1 VPEPQPD
8 PTVGLSSAE
17 VADRVRRGLANTVP
31 SAPTRTISQIVRSN
45 VFSPINL
52 IVAILAALVIVAGSP
67 KDALFAGVIIANSVI
82 GVVQELRAKGVLDE
96 LRVVNAP
103 RAHAVR
109 DGTVVELQVHEL
121 VLDDVVELRTGAQV
135 VADGLLLTHDNLEI
149 DESLLTGEADP
160 VVKADG
166 DDVLSGSAVVAGTG
180 RMVVTKVGAENY
192 AVKLAEEARR
202 FTLVNSPLR
211 NDVNRIVTWVGY
223 LIIPVGL
230 LLASSQFLRRDESWQ
245 QSVIST
251 VAGLV
256 GMVPE
261 GLVLL
266 TSVAFAVG
274 VVRLGRQ
281 RCLVQELPA
290 IEVLAR
296 VDVLCVDKTGTIT
309 EGSMAL
315 ADVQPLDDLDRATID
330 TALNALAQ
338 LDPDPN
344 ATSRALQ
351 HAYGEPSDWTLTGRV
366 PFSSAR
372 KWSGMSFA
380 ERGTW
385 VLGAPENVLTSD
397 YAGELQTQVEE
408 HAALGQRVL
417 VLTTADGTFTDGAE
431 ATLPQVTPVALVLL
445 EDVVRADAPATLQY
459 FAEQGVTVKVISGD
473 NNVTVGAVARRAGLA
488 AWRDNIDA
496 TTLPSEET
504 EAFADAI
511 EHSTVFGRVTPHQK
525 RAMVQALQHRGH
537 TVAMTGDGVND
548 VLALKDA
555 DCGVAMA
562 SGSEATRG
570 VAQLVLMDSNFAAM
584 PAVVGEGRRVINN
597 IERVASLFLAKTTY
611 SVILSVLTG
620 VFAFAYPLR
629 PIHLSILSWFTIGL
643 PAFVL
648 ALEPNDSRV
657 SEGFMRR
664 VLGQA
669 VPAGVVIALAT
680 MSVFAIAQLD
690 SSIDADHARTVAVL
704 TAGSVALMNLY
715 RVARPLNR
723 LRAALVVT
731 MTTLFLLSFVMPWSQ
746 DLFELP
752 VTATWAYA
760 MAAVFIAAAWP
771 MLELGSRVA
780 TRWHRR

>member
-1 VPEPQPD
+1 MP
-8 PTVGLSSAE
+8 
-17 VADRVRRGLANTVP
+17 N
-31 SAPTRTISQIVRSN
+31 APTRSVGQIVRGN

-52 IVAILAALVIVAGSP
+52 IVAILAALVIAAGSP
-67 KDALFAGVIIANSVI
+67 KDALFGGVIVANSVI
-82 GVVQELRAKGVLDE
+82 GVVQELRAKRVLDQ

-103 RAHAVR
+103 RAQAVR
-109 DGTVVELQVHEL
+109 DGKVTELQVHEL

-135 VADGLLLTHDNLEI
+135 VADGLVLTNENLEI

-160 VVKADG
+160 VVKGDG

-180 RMVVTKVGAENY
+180 RMVVTKVGADNY

-211 NDVNRIVTWVGY
+211 NDVNLIVTWVGY

-230 LLASSQFLRRDESWQ
+230 LLASSQFLRRDEGWQ
-245 QSVIST
+245 QSIIST

-274 VVRLGRQ
+274 VVRLARH

-309 EGSMAL
+309 EGMLAL
-315 ADVQPLDDLDRATID
+315 ADVEVVNSADRAGVD
-330 TALNALAQ
+330 AALAALSQ

-351 HAYGEPSDWTLTGRV
+351 NAYHDATSWTATGRV

-372 KWSGMSFA
+372 KWSGMTFA
-380 ERGTW
+380 DHGSW
-385 VLGAPENVLTSD
+385 VLGAPENVLTSGYSGD
-397 YAGELQTQVEE
+397 VQATVES
-408 HAALGQRVL
+408 HARSGQRVL
-417 VLTTADGTFTDGAE
+417 VLATADGAFSDGDD
-431 ATLPQVTPVALVLL
+431 ATLPAVTAVALVLL
-445 EDVVRADAPATLQY
+445 EDIVRADAPATFKY
-459 FAEQGVTVKVISGD
+459 FAAEGVTVKVISGD
-473 NNVTVGAVARRAGLA
+473 NNVTVGAVAKRAGLTGWEA
-488 AWRDNIDA
+488 NVDA
-496 TTLPSEET
+496 TTLPEAGT

-511 EHSTVFGRVTPHQK
+511 EGSTVFGRVTPHQK
-525 RAMVQALQHRGH
+525 RAMVGALQSRGH

-555 DCGVAMA
+555 NCGVAMA

-570 VAQLVLMDSNFAAM
+570 VAQLVLMDSNFSAM
-584 PAVVGEGRRVINN
+584 PAVVAEGRRVINN
-597 IERVASLFLAKTTY
+597 IERVASLFLAKTAY
-611 SVILSVLTG
+611 SVVLSVITG
-620 VFAFAYPLR
+620 VVAVAYPLR

-643 PAFVL
+643 PAFFL
-648 ALEPNDSRV
+648 ALEPNDQRV
-657 SEGFMRR
+657 SEGFLRR
-664 VLGQA
+664 VLGRA
-669 VPAGVVIALAT
+669 VPAGLVIAIVT

-690 SSIDADHARTVAVL
+690 EAIDADHARTVAVL
-704 TAGSVALMNLY
+704 VAGSVALMNLY

-723 LRAALVVT
+723 LRAALVIT
-731 MTTLFLLSFVMPWSQ
+731 MVALFALAFATPWTR

-752 VTATWAYA
+752 RTSLWAYG
-760 MAAVFIAAAWP
+760 MAAAFIAGSWP
-771 MLELGSRVA
+771 LLELGSRVA

>member
-1 VPEPQPD
+1 
-8 PTVGLSSAE
+8 
-17 VADRVRRGLANTVP
+17 
-31 SAPTRTISQIVRSN
+31 
-45 VFSPINL
+45 
-52 IVAILAALVIVAGSP
+52 
-67 KDALFAGVIIANSVI
+67 
-82 GVVQELRAKGVLDE
+82 
-96 LRVVNAP
+96 
-103 RAHAVR
+103 
-109 DGTVVELQVHEL
+109 
-121 VLDDVVELRTGAQV
+121 VELRTGAQV
-135 VADGLLLTHDNLEI
+135 VADGVVLTRENLEI

-160 VVKADG
+160 VVKDIG
-166 DDVLSGSAVVAGTG
+166 DDVMSGSAVVAGTG

-230 LLASSQFLRRDESWQ
+230 LLASSQFLRRDEGWR
-245 QSVIST
+245 QSIIST

-274 VVRLGRQ
+274 VVRLAGK

-309 EGSMAL
+309 AGTLELAEVETINDFDRAKVDIAL
-315 ADVQPLDDLDRATID
+315 A
-330 TALNALAQ
+330 ALAQ

-351 HAYGEPSDWTLTGRV
+351 NAYGDATTWTATGRV

-372 KWSGMSFA
+372 KWSAMSFG
-380 ERGTW
+380 EHGSW
-385 VLGAPENVLTSD
+385 VLGAPENVLTSAYTGD
-397 YAGELQTQVEE
+397 MKANVET
-408 HAALGQRVL
+408 HAHAGQRVL
-417 VLTTADGTFTDGAE
+417 VLATADSNFSDGAD
-431 ATLPQVTPVALVLL
+431 AALPAVTAVALVLL
-445 EDVVRADAPATLQY
+445 DDVVRPDAPETLKY
-459 FAEQGVTVKVISGD
+459 FADQGVTVKVISGD

-488 AWRDNIDA
+488 GWEDNVDA
-496 TTLPSEET
+496 TTLPAEDTT
-504 EAFADAI
+504 EFADAI
-511 EHSTVFGRVTPHQK
+511 EGSTVFGRVTPHQK
-525 RAMVQALQHRGH
+525 RAMVGALQSRGH
-537 TVAMTGDGVND
+537 IVAMTGDGVND

-555 DCGVAMA
+555 NCGVAMA

-584 PAVVGEGRRVINN
+584 PAVVAEGRRVINN
-597 IERVASLFLAKTTY
+597 IERVASLFLAKTAY
-611 SVILSVLTG
+611 SVVLSVITG
-620 VFAFAYPLR
+620 VVAIAYPLR

-643 PAFVL
+643 PAFFL
-648 ALEPNDSRV
+648 ALEPNDQRV
-657 SEGFMRR
+657 SEGFLQR
-664 VLGQA
+664 VLGKA
-669 VPAGVVIALAT
+669 VPAGLVIAVVT

-690 SSIDADHARTVAVL
+690 NSIDADHARTVAVL
-704 TAGSVALMNLY
+704 VAGSVALMNLY

-723 LRAALVVT
+723 LRAGLVITMVSLFALG
-731 MTTLFLLSFVMPWSQ
+731 FLLPWTR

-752 VTATWAYA
+752 RTAAWAYTL
-760 MAAVFIAAAWP
+760 AAGFIVIAWP
-771 MLELGSRVA
+771 LLELGSRVA
-780 TRWHRR
+780 TRWHGR